1 MPASAV
7 DLNLRPS
14 NWIWWMKLLDMTWN
28 WSLSPMTF
36 SISLPNVFSRTMGL
50 KDLDILYNVLVGF
63 GIMIVVEVL
72 K

>member
-1 MPASAV
+1 
-7 DLNLRPS
+7 
-14 NWIWWMKLLDMTWN
+14 
-28 WSLSPMTF
+28 MTF